1 MTMRATWLDRAIG
14 AISPVVGLR
23 RIRQRA
29 AFEFATRAYDAAT
42 PSRTN
47 SGWRKPSSSADN
59 EIALAGPALRAAMR
73 DLVRNNPHGAN
84 AVSKWVTNVVG
95 NGIEGRPKAR
105 TGPRSTV
112 AAEAWAAWTR
122 RCDADGQLDL
132 NGLQTLA
139 FRRVVEDGEV
149 LIRRRWRR
157 ITDRVPGNMQIQII
171 EADLLDGLKDGPV
184 PGGNYCIQGVE
195 FDKIG
200 RRVAY
205 WLFPFHPDNVNYLT
219 RAGLSSVRVPASEVI
234 HIYDKLRTQ
243 VRGVPW
249 GSAAMSAL
257 RDLGEYETS
266 ELIRKKIEACMVGIV
281 TGGDENDMGIGI
293 PVTPEQTPGV
303 YDANGQS
310 VERFEPGMF
319 AYARGG
325 RTITFNSPAATG
337 TYDAYKRSMLH
348 TVAAGFRIPYE
359 LLTGDL
365 SQVNYSSI
373 RAGLTE
379 YRRLV
384 ETVQWQI
391 MVPMM
396 LDRLADWFTEAHY
409 LSGAISDDMLTWSW
423 APPKFYSVDPLKD
436 VTADLLELRS
446 GLATLPQKIAE
457 RGLDPAAQLAEIA
470 ATNAQLD
477 ALNLVLDGD
486 PRQTNKNGAL
496 QVNINA
502 GDAPAPQ
509 RPA

>member
-1 MTMRATWLDRAIG
+1 MAMRTTWLDRAIG
-14 AISPVVGLR
+14 AIAPGAALR

-29 AFEFATRAYDAAT
+29 AFDVAARSYDAAT
-42 PSRTN
+42 PSRNN
-47 SGWRKPSSSADN
+47 SGWRRPSSSADN
-59 EIALAGPALRAAMR
+59 ETALAGPALRNAMR

-84 AVSKWVTNVVG
+84 AVSKWVTNVIG
-95 NGIEGRPKAR
+95 NGIEGRPKAGTDSR
-105 TGPRSTV
+105 TK
-112 AAEAWAAWTR
+112 AAAQAWAAWSR

-139 FRRVVEDGEV
+139 FRQVVEAGEV

-157 ITDRVPGNMQIQII
+157 VTDRVPGNMQIQII
-171 EADLLDGLKDGPV
+171 EADLLDSLKDGPM
-184 PGGNYCIQGVE
+184 PGGNYAIQGVE

-219 RAGLSSVRVPASEVI
+219 RAGLSSVRVPATEVI

-249 GSAAMSAL
+249 GTAAMQPL
-257 RDLGEYETS
+257 RDLGEYENS
-266 ELIRKKIEACMVGIV
+266 ELIRKKIEACMVGIIS
-281 TGGDENDMGIGI
+281 GGDENDMGIGI
-293 PVTPEQTPGV
+293 PTTPEQPPGI
-303 YDANGQS
+303 YDAHGQS

-325 RTITFNSPAATG
+325 RSITFNSPSANG
-337 TYDAYKRSMLH
+337 TYDAYKCSMLH
-348 TVAAGFRIPYE
+348 TIAAGFRIPYE

-384 ETVQWQI
+384 ETVQYQI
-391 MVPMM
+391 VIPMM
-396 LDRLADWFTEAHY
+396 LDRIADWFTEAHF
-409 LSGAISDDMLTWSW
+409 LSGAISDETLTWGWS
-423 APPKFYSVDPLKD
+423 PPKFYSVDPLKD
-436 VTADLLELRS
+436 VTADLLEIRS

-457 RGLDPAAQLAEIA
+457 RGLDPTAQLAEIA

-477 ALNLVLDGD
+477 ALNLVLDVD
-486 PRQTNKNGAL
+486 PRATNKNGAL
-496 QVNINA
+496 QIQINA
-502 GDAPAPQ
+502 GDAPAP
-509 RPA
+509 PPN